1 MNDSFCT
8 LTKIVEKNLSNTK
21 REKKREANQENTLNY
36 KEIVLPEAEGG

>member
-21 REKKREANQENTLNY
+21 REKKREANQENY